1 MKIEVKPMN
10 VLIKD
15 TTRKE
20 REEIIKNAI
29 SLSSVDSEPPTEAG
43 MKLYNEYIE
52 GNMEL
57 AAVKSAIIDMYVNKN
72 A

>member
-1 MKIEVKPMN
+1 MS

-15 TTRKE
+15 TTREE
-20 REEIIKNAI
+20 RENIIKNAL
-29 SLSSVDSEPPTEAG
+29 SLSSVDAAPPTEQSMA
-43 MKLYNEYIE
+43 LYNEYIE

-57 AAVKSAIIDMYVNKN
+57 SDVKAKIISMYVNKN